1 MRRRYEGK
9 IRVGIIGCGGISY
22 GHLKWLASI
31 PEVELVGFADIK
43 REAALKL
50 KGEFVEK
57 GDSLVF
63 TDYKEMINKSSPD
76 AVEVLTPHTLH
87 FSQCLYALEEGC
99 HVLVEKPMTT
109 EVLHAQRL
117 IGMAKSK
124 EKILLVSYQRH
135 YQPSFRY
142 AKEAI
147 NKGEIGEIKLISA
160 SLAQEWRKLVDNTWR
175 QDPELS
181 GGGQLLD
188 SGSHLIDIILWL
200 TGLEPGEVFAFVDRE
215 DLKVDIFS
223 NFVVRFKNG
232 ALASV
237 AISGDAPGW
246 HENLSIWGSK
256 GALFFQDGKVK
267 RQLSNGDIYQPYG
280 LPYLLNPDIN
290 FIRTILG
297 KEEVHSPGSC
307 GLKAIELASA
317 IYESAKN
324 GKKIIL

>member
-1 MRRRYEGK
+1 MRGHYEGK
-9 IRVGIIGCGGISY
+9 IRVAIIGCGSMSY
-22 GHLKWLASI
+22 SHLRSLVSA
-31 PEVELVGFADIK
+31 PEVELVGFADVK
-43 REAALKL
+43 MEAALKL
-50 KGEFVEK
+50 KEEFVGK
-57 GDSLVF
+57 GNSLVF
-63 TDYKEMINKSSPD
+63 TDYKEMIKKSRPN
-76 AVEVLTPHTLH
+76 AVEVFTPHSLH
-87 FSQCLYALEEGC
+87 FSQCLNALEKGC

-109 EVLHAQRL
+109 EVLHAQKL

-124 EKILLVSYQRH
+124 GKILLVSYQRH

-160 SLAQEWRKLVDNTWR
+160 SLAQEWRKFTENTWR
-175 QDPELS
+175 QDSELS

-188 SGSHLIDIILWL
+188 SGNHLIDIILWL

-223 NFVVRFKNG
+223 NFLVRFKNG

-246 HENLSIWGSK
+246 HENLSIWGTK
-256 GALFFQDGKVK
+256 GALFFQDDKVK
-267 RQLSNGDIYQPYG
+267 RQLSNGDIYQPYR
-280 LPYLLNPDIN
+280 LPYPLNPDIN
-290 FIRTILG
+290 FIRAILG

-307 GLKAIELASA
+307 GLKAIELTSA